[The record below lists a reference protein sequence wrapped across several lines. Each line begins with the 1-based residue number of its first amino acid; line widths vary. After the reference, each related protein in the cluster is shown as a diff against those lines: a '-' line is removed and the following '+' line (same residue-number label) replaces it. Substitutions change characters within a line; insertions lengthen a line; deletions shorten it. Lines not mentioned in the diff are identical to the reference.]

1 MVNMW
6 HDISYGDKAP
16 NEINVIIEI
25 PAEVLVQNVRL
36 LN

>member
-6 HDISYGDKAP
+6 HDVGFGKNAP
-16 NEINVIIEI
+16 DEINVIVEI
-25 PAEVLVQNVRL
+25 PTEVLVQNVRL